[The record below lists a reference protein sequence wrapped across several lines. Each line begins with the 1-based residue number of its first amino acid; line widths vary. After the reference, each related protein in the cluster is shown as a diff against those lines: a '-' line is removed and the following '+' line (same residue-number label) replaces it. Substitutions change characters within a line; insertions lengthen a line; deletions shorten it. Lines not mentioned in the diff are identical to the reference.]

1 MMQKRY
7 YYINNQFIESTKAM
21 IPFNDSG
28 FLYGDGLFETMRFD
42 DRRIFSIE
50 KHLRRLTKGLDI
62 ISLKLNKSINDLSDL
77 LNQVIEKNNIN
88 SGIIRLMITRGDLS
102 IQNSK
107 EMMPSIYISI
117 KPFYTIPENAVKV
130 LYLNEKKY
138 PIIRYNPAIKSMNYI
153 GNMLA
158 KKDADSQGAYEPIFY
173 NKDGLITECAIRNIF
188 YIKNSEVLTPS
199 LDLGILS
206 GVMRETIIDVVKSM
220 GLNCKETHIKLSDT
234 QIMDEAFLSST
245 GIGLLPCNWENW
257 NSDFVITNQ
266 IKKELFKRIN
276 NT

>member
-1 MMQKRY
+1 MQKTY

-21 IPFNDSG
+21 ISFNDSG

-77 LNQVIEKNNIN
+77 LNKVVEKNNLN

-102 IQNSK
+102 IENSK

-130 LYLNEKKY
+130 MYLNEKKY

-234 QIMDEAFLSST
+234 QTMDEAFLSST
-245 GIGLLPCNWENW
+245 GIGLLPCNWEEW